1 MPNSLDRAQP
11 GYTRGGRPR
20 ADRAQQFM
28 PFAALTGYYQMI
40 REMQRVVEERH
51 ELTDEEA
58 AELDRVLSQV
68 HRGDL
73 VRIRFYQRDGYV
85 SRTDI
90 VRQIDAT
97 LRKVRLEHMDIPFAD
112 VLSVEIVGR
121 SE

>member
-1 MPNSLDRAQP
+1 
-11 GYTRGGRPR
+11 
-20 ADRAQQFM
+20 M

-40 REMQRVVEERH
+40 REMQRVIEERH

-58 AELDRVLSQV
+58 AELDHVLAQV
-68 HRGDL
+68 RRGDL
-73 VRIRFYQRDGYV
+73 VRVRYYERDGYV

-90 VRQIDAT
+90 VRQIDAA